1 LNYPINCFFNSKED
15 EFYVIYRHGQFIT
28 FNNVRGLFQAK
39 NEDMA
44 KAFKQSLF
52 GIGKAASGGNPGGIV
67 GMGSGLVGGGIN
79 TGNKANP
86 LIGLGLA

>member
-1 LNYPINCFFNSKED
+1 
-15 EFYVIYRHGQFIT
+15 
-28 FNNVRGLFQAK
+28 
-39 NEDMA
+39 MA